1 MRQYVRS
8 WINIW
13 DLRRL
18 YNYEAEVI
26 VREERFSYDEDP
38 DLQAETSRADEEPII
53 TT

>member
-8 WINIW
+8 WITVW

-18 YNYEAEVI
+18 YNYEADLVAENVAI
-26 VREERFSYDEDP
+26 SYGEDP
-38 DLQAETSRADEEPII
+38 DFQIEKRDEDEEPVI